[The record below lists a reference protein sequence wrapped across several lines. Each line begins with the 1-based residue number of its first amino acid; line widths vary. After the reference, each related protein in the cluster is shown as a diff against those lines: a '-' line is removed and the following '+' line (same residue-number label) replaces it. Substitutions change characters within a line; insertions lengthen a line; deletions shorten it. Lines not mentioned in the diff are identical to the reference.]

1 MAARD
6 IQDPGGGPN
15 HGGGLHPTYAERL
28 KTNVNYDQRLKR
40 NVLEVVLERI
50 DRDAEMVLD
59 EQCVARLLR
68 SIGMDVETQVEGY
81 QIHHHGRSSMI
92 SVWAMKGLNLERFCK
107 EEGITVTK
115 GIMTGRIRPAGRK
128 DVTVTISGLDFNTP
142 DTLILEYIK
151 KFGGIIISNNV
162 IYSKFNEGL
171 FKGKYNGERK
181 YQVDFSNSSRNM
193 GTFHYIDGARIRVFY
208 RGNEKTCGR
217 CQKTARN
224 CLGGGFAKVCD
235 EAGGSR
241 VHLNDHMKT
250 LWGEIGFVPSGF
262 ELPEVREDSE
272 NDQPMADTA
281 NFPRKDITAPVT
293 ELDKERY
300 VGLTIANVSLEVE
313 DADIKKFIAEQV
325 SSEILEENIIISR
338 EKKKS
343 VVTINSSLSAIT
355 IKEAM
360 DRINFRDCKEKF
372 FGKPLYCRPLRNI
385 TPEKS
390 SVNPSSPETINHK
403 TPSSTGAVKK
413 IPGLPNSAQS
423 KALDRKEKRDK
434 KDKKDKEK
442 KQKAKEEEER
452 KKCEEDQKRRN
463 ERIKK
468 NVKAFDV
475 LMGARKQQNLA
486 CGEDLVIPTYCS
498 PSPWTSEF
506 GQRLE
511 FGQSISSESRRLSF
525 SSPFSLDKV
534 GKRGAEQLSS
544 PSSPDLS
551 NGNKKNKADIQSKQ

>member
-115 GIMTGRIRPAGRK
+115 GIMTGRIRHAGRK

-193 GTFHYIDGARIRVFY
+193 GTFHYI
-208 RGNEKTCGR
+208 
-217 CQKTARN
+217 
-224 CLGGGFAKVCD
+224 
-235 EAGGSR
+235 
-241 VHLNDHMKT
+241 
-250 LWGEIGFVPSGF
+250 
-262 ELPEVREDSE
+262 
-272 NDQPMADTA
+272 
-281 NFPRKDITAPVT
+281 
-293 ELDKERY
+293 
-300 VGLTIANVSLEVE
+300 LE
-313 DADIKKFIAEQV
+313 Q
-325 SSEILEENIIISR
+325 
-338 EKKKS
+338 
-343 VVTINSSLSAIT
+343 
-355 IKEAM
+355 
-360 DRINFRDCKEKF
+360 
-372 FGKPLYCRPLRNI
+372 G
-385 TPEKS
+385 
-390 SVNPSSPETINHK
+390 
-403 TPSSTGAVKK
+403 
-413 IPGLPNSAQS
+413 
-423 KALDRKEKRDK
+423 
-434 KDKKDKEK
+434 
-442 KQKAKEEEER
+442 
-452 KKCEEDQKRRN
+452 
-463 ERIKK
+463 
-468 NVKAFDV
+468 
-475 LMGARKQQNLA
+475 
-486 CGEDLVIPTYCS
+486 
-498 PSPWTSEF
+498 
-506 GQRLE
+506 
-511 FGQSISSESRRLSF
+511 
-525 SSPFSLDKV
+525 
-534 GKRGAEQLSS
+534 
-544 PSSPDLS
+544 
-551 NGNKKNKADIQSKQ
+551 